1 MESPQ
6 KMLDYILLRGVDED
20 YQDSEEMIDF
30 EKRNELIDRI
40 LEVRPEVSLF
50 KMIAKHGDL
59 EAPKPG
65 LVVLCARIG
74 GLMKVL
80 SEMTLDEL
88 EECTNLELA
97 RDEIQNETGRVPVPL
112 LR

>member
-30 EKRNELIDRI
+30 EKRNELIGRI

-50 KMIAKHGDL
+50 KMITKHGDL

-65 LVVLCARIG
+65 LVVLGARIG

-80 SEMTLDEL
+80 NEMTLDEL
-88 EECTNLELA
+88 EECINLELA
-97 RDEIQNETGRVPVPL
+97 RDEIQDETGRVPVPL

>member
-1 MESPQ
+1 MTALKEI
-6 KMLDYILLRGVDED
+6 MDYTLLRGVDEG

-30 EKRNELIDRI
+30 EKRNELIGRI

-50 KMIAKHGDL
+50 NMIVKYGDL
-59 EAPKPG
+59 EEPNPG
-65 LVVLCARIG
+65 LTILGARIG

-88 EECTNLELA
+88 EAYTN
-97 RDEIQNETGRVPVPL
+97 I
-112 LR
+112 

>member
-1 MESPQ
+1 MKAPK
-6 KMLDYILLRGVDED
+6 KMLDHIILRGVDEN

-30 EKRNELIDRI
+30 EKRNELIGRI

-50 KMIAKHGDL
+50 KMIAKYGDL

-80 SEMTLDEL
+80 NEMTLDEL
-88 EECTNLELA
+88 EECTDLEL
-97 RDEIQNETGRVPVPL
+97 GL
-112 LR
+112 G